1 MKGETIRWGPQM
13 LGARLPPP
21 EAEGPAHRQ
30 RDPNT
35 PTSF

>member
-1 MKGETIRWGPQM
+1 M

-30 RDPNT
+30 RHPNT